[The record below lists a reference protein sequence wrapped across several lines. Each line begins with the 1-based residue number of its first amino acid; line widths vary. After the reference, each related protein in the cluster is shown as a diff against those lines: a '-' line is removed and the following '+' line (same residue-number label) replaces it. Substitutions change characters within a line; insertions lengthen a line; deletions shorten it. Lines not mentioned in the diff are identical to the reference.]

1 MARHH
6 IQNYTEHLT
15 NEHTN
20 GHTKNLISNEIK
32 LYVTSLYAEINVIH

>member
-6 IQNYTEHLT
+6 IQNYTKHLT

-20 GHTKNLISNEIK
+20 GHTKKIKFNETK